1 MVEIADL
8 YNNVVV
14 VVIEHT
20 TYMHRIDPVVLI
32 NKSTYYR
39 QKGKNKNS
47 RTCTCRGTETNLR
60 DLRCHNS

>member
-20 TYMHRIDPVVLI
+20 TYMLRIEPVFLI
-32 NKSTYYR
+32 DKSTYYR
-39 QKGKNKNS
+39 QKGKNKNI
-47 RTCTCRGTETNLR
+47 RTCTRRN
-60 DLRCHNS
+60 